1 MTAILMIWSWDAD
14 WAEFFSE
21 LNKLQCILFEWVA
34 NRVTAYGAALFLGQI
49 FFAKFGAVVTEDVLG
64 FSLVKFLHFS
74 LFNLCP
80 LPLAFWI
87 STLVSGIFTMHLGV
101 TLYVILFSYPGHSES
116 QRVIVDLKWL
126 GASWL
131 DSSRQRCFKDN
142 GPAQTKGSFFAATPF
157 CNLCAPNPS
166 RILQPRGVVS
176 ASKILH
182 SGYSARLQV
191 LEGFQSEG
199 TVYGAPNS

>member
-1 MTAILMIWSWDAD
+1 MQNEQYFFQSLTNCNVFCSSVWPIGWQLTGPPYSWSR
-14 WAEFFSE
+14 FFLRNSAP
-21 LNKLQCILFEWVA
+21 LSQKMFWV
-34 NRVTAYGAALFLGQI
+34 
-49 FFAKFGAVVTEDVLG
+49 
-64 FSLVKFLHFS
+64 VKFLHFS
-74 LFNLCP
+74 LFNFCP

-87 STLVSGIFTMHLGV
+87 STPSLVSGIFTMHLGV
-101 TLYVILFSYPGHSES
+101 TLYVILFSHPGHSES
-116 QRVIVDLKWL
+116 QRIIVDLKWL

-176 ASKILH
+176 ASKNLH

>member
-1 MTAILMIWSWDAD
+1 MQIEQNSFQSLTNCNVFCSSGWPIGWQLMGPPYSWGR
-14 WAEFFSE
+14 FFCE
-21 LNKLQCILFEWVA
+21 IRRRCH
-34 NRVTAYGAALFLGQI
+34 RRC
-49 FFAKFGAVVTEDVLG
+49 FGV
-64 FSLVKFLHFS
+64 FSYTLVKFLHFS

-101 TLYVILFSYPGHSES
+101 TLYVILFSHPGHSES

-182 SGYSARLQV
+182 SGYPARLQV